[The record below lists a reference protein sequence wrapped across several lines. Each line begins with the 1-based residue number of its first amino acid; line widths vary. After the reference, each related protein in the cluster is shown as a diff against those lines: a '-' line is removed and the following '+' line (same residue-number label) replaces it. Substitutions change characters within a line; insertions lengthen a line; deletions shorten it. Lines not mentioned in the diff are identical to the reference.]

1 MARFQDEHATTHVI
15 LPVWLLTSHS
25 CRREAAALLVQ
36 PGAASS
42 VPGPVGSVMA
52 IYPENIMR
60 IKALSSLQ
68 YLFANY

>member
-1 MARFQDEHATTHVI
+1 MLAQH
-15 LPVWLLTSHS
+15 W
-25 CRREAAALLVQ
+25 
-36 PGAASS
+36 ASPR